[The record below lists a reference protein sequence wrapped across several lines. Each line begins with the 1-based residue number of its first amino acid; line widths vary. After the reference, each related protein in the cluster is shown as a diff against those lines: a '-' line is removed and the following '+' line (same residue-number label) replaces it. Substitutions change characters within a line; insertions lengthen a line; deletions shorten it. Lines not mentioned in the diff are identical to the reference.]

1 MSFPTEHPFRP
12 AGPPELLC
20 GGAVIITEQA
30 AQSLTTSH
38 LPVGTAHAFF
48 RFEERVPE
56 SLMVALSVIMM
67 GELDS
72 GLWAIVWH
80 SVALSGVVAPGPLC
94 LLFIHPC
101 APNLISLRLPGPCRH
116 DFVVCSC
123 SRLCLQGSS
132 RASSRESRSSAAAR
146 RAPPFGETDAA
157 LECRPRVLGAVVGA
171 SAVGSR
177 AGAVLRRRGLSVSPR
192 PVPKLGPFEIDH
204 KSAA

>member
-1 MSFPTEHPFRP
+1 MNLTASCPKMRTEPKSRILDALSKFAETSRGGTGSAIDEPKMSFPTEHPFRP

-20 GGAVIITEQA
+20 GRAVIITEQA

-80 SVALSGVVAPGPLC
+80 SVALSGVVPS
-94 LLFIHPC
+94 IY
-101 APNLISLRLPGPCRH
+101 
-116 DFVVCSC
+116 
-123 SRLCLQGSS
+123 
-132 RASSRESRSSAAAR
+132 SSARTELAKLLVYGLFR
-146 RAPPFGETDAA
+146 KI
-157 LECRPRVLGAVVGA
+157 RVLAQDGEGQFH
-171 SAVGSR
+171 GFGYPWR
-177 AGAVLRRRGLSVSPR
+177 ALP
-192 PVPKLGPFEIDH
+192 
-204 KSAA
+204 

>member
-80 SVALSGVVAPGPLC
+80 SVALSGVVAPGPSLDGDAVVTWGAT
-94 LLFIHPC
+94 C
-101 APNLISLRLPGPCRH
+101 AEGMIG
-116 DFVVCSC
+116 
-123 SRLCLQGSS
+123 Q
-132 RASSRESRSSAAAR
+132 RAGDDRVRRVTVPIESV
-146 RAPPFGETDAA
+146 DAA
-157 LECRPRVLGAVVGA
+157 V
-171 SAVGSR
+171 
-177 AGAVLRRRGLSVSPR
+177 VLRKNSIRR
-192 PVPKLGPFEIDH
+192 
-204 KSAA
+204 